1 MVGRLA
7 VDPTRRQALDAGIPV
22 GHMEERKR
30 LPRRRVGKSNPV
42 HGRPPAVVG
51 PLRYGVAQVHN
62 EGVGTGCDVVP
73 SAVWLLDLQTAH
85 VVGAKN
91 RERAV
96 VAVGSGT
103 K

>member
-1 MVGRLA
+1 
-7 VDPTRRQALDAGIPV
+7 
-22 GHMEERKR
+22 MEERKR
-30 LPRRRVGKSNPV
+30 LPGRRIGNSNPV
-42 HGRPPAVVG
+42 HGRSPSVVG

-73 SAVWLLDLQTAH
+73 CAVWLLDLQAAH